1 MAMPGTLYIVATPLG
16 NLADLSPRAV
26 QILGAV
32 PLIAAEDTRHSATLL
47 QHYGLHT
54 PLLALHDHNE
64 RTQLPRL
71 LRHLGSGQDLALIS
85 DAGTPLIHD
94 PGYLLVRAALAQGHR
109 VSPIPGP
116 CALIAAL
123 SASGL
128 PSDRFSFEGFLPRT
142 AAARSQL
149 LQSLRLEPRTLIFY
163 ETPHR
168 ISAAL
173 QDCLAAFGPQRP
185 ATLARELTKQFE
197 TLHHAPL
204 GRLCAAFADLPEV
217 EQRGEF
223 VLLIGGADT
232 DTRAAEA
239 RRVLET
245 LLAELPVSQAVHLA
259 ERLTQAPHRWLYQ
272 QALAWQTAQAETT
285 SSPDQAS

>member
-1 MAMPGTLYIVATPLG
+1 MVKPGTLYIVATPLG
-16 NLADLSPRAV
+16 NLADLSPRAA

-47 QHYGLHT
+47 QHYGIRT

-64 RTQLPRL
+64 RAQLPRL
-71 LRHLGSGQDLALIS
+71 LQHLASGLDLALIS

-94 PGYLLVRAALAQGHR
+94 PGYLLVQAVITQGHR

-142 AAARSQL
+142 ATARSQL
-149 LQSLRLEPRTLIFY
+149 LRKLRQETRTLIFY

-168 ISAAL
+168 IQAAL
-173 QDCLAAFGPQRP
+173 QDCLAAFGPQRL

-204 GRLCAAFADLPEV
+204 GQLCAAFAALPEV
-217 EQRGEF
+217 AQRGEF
-223 VLLIGGADT
+223 VLLIGGADIP
-232 DTRAAEA
+232 AVEAEG
-239 RRVLET
+239 RRVLEV
-245 LLAELPVSQAVHLA
+245 LLAELPLSQAVRLA
-259 ERLTQAPHRWLYQ
+259 EQLTGANHRWLYQ
-272 QALAWQTAQAETT
+272 QALAQQRTDPEISA
-285 SSPDQAS
+285 